1 MLRPAEAFLLMPKPH
16 RYLASDRDLEKSNP
30 TSEDISF
37 STEPGTVIEKV
48 NVDLLEVG
56 DIVRVQSGST
66 PPCDGRIVSV
76 DSSAF
81 DESSLT
87 GESRLIKKGKG
98 DLVYLGT
105 INKSRMVDIEV
116 NAIGGGTM

>member
-1 MLRPAEAFLLMPKPH
+1 MLRPAEALLLMPKPC
-16 RYLASDRDLEKSNP
+16 RYSASDCDLEKSNA

-37 STEPGTVIEKV
+37 STEPGTTIEKV

-87 GESRLIKKGKG
+87 GESKLIKKGKG